1 MAPLNQL
8 TSSRPQPVLR
18 GKRSLQGSIQRLAQQ
33 PCECQWC
40 AALSMPF
47 LVNCSF
53 LGHRTL
59 ATYLN
64 DTKIF
69 EYVFHDVH
77 ELRRLELGESEELED
92 NT

>member
-1 MAPLNQL
+1 
-8 TSSRPQPVLR
+8 
-18 GKRSLQGSIQRLAQQ
+18 
-33 PCECQWC
+33 
-40 AALSMPF
+40 MPF